1 MPKNVGNSKLG
12 RTLTHKNLLESYEE
26 HRAIVAAI
34 KKRDLKAAVAALEK
48 NIQ

>member
-1 MPKNVGNSKLG
+1 MHKVPDVVPYS
-12 RTLTHKNLLESYEE
+12 RHKNLPESYEE
-26 HRAIVAAI
+26 HRAIVAAT